1 MAPRASV
8 CSDTVVSAPA
18 TTPTAT
24 HPAILS
30 LWPIRIPLTLRK
42 TRHIL
47 KKPRTRY
54 GLAQSLH
61 FGSETGGPARFL
73 AGLYSLLRLALRR
86 SRRRCVRRRIG
97 IAQIVVAD
105 RAEVGGELV
114 SQWNGVGNVQP
125 DDVGLGDALETLH
138 TGADRL
144 DVSHKYHAIAR
155 NDG

>member
-54 GLAQSLH
+54 ALAHSLH
-61 FGSETGGPARFL
+61 FGSETGGPAGFL

-86 SRRRCVRRRIG
+86 YRRRCLRRRIG

-105 RAEVGGELV
+105 RAEVGV
-114 SQWNGVGNVQP
+114 AHRYQRNCVG
-125 DDVGLGDALETLH
+125 
-138 TGADRL
+138 TG
-144 DVSHKYHAIAR
+144 
-155 NDG
+155 